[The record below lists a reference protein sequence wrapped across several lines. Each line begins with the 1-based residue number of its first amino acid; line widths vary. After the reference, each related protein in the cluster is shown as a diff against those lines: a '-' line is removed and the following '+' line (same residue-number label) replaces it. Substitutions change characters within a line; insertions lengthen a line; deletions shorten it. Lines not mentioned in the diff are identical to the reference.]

1 MNDQEKKYK
10 ILLVDDDEFLANM
23 YAAKFESEGIQLE
36 SCRSGKSLLEK
47 LQNGLETD
55 VILLDIV
62 MPDINGIEILKNIR
76 ENKSYEKIPVIML
89 SNQND
94 ENDINEAKKLGISG
108 YIVKSAAAP
117 SEVVNE
123 VINIIKTKKS

>member
-36 SCRSGKSLLEK
+36 SCRSGKS
-47 LQNGLETD
+47 
-55 VILLDIV
+55 LLDIV